1 MVNII
6 KEQSG
11 IIDNLRKDVKDL
23 REYVKTQFH
32 KMGHNCVGMCD
43 NSNNIDSF
51 EECKAPTAENHSRG
65 ANSEKPSLYSATD
78 QINSI
83 VEVSERQDAAPHGVR
98 NSVISP
104 LTYTTLDVMTKES
117 AEVSPSGDDN
127 IKQPSYS
134 EIASTEGA
142 WIVKQKR
149 RIRQSSKSI
158 KHSPTLRGSQPH
170 KLAMMYLQHITICDN
185 DTDETTALMVKQ
197 HGRQNGVDILS
208 AQVIHNQL
216 SDYSVGCKIR
226 VSEAEKDKLLEQGF
240 WPQHI
245 ICRPWSR
252 QKQRQGDANNQTV
265 TQRTDDG
272 SLVRT
277 VYS

>member
-1 MVNII
+1 MFSHEWLRII
-6 KEQSG
+6 
-11 IIDNLRKDVKDL
+11 
-23 REYVKTQFH
+23 
-32 KMGHNCVGMCD
+32 
-43 NSNNIDSF
+43 SN
-51 EECKAPTAENHSRG
+51 EL
-65 ANSEKPSLYSATD
+65 NSEPRT
-78 QINSI
+78 
-83 VEVSERQDAAPHGVR
+83 VF
-98 NSVISP
+98 SP
-104 LTYTTLDVMTKES
+104 TTLLCD
-117 AEVSPSGDDN
+117 
-127 IKQPSYS
+127 I
-134 EIASTEGA
+134 EGA

-158 KHSPTLRGSQPH
+158 KLSPTLRGSQPH
-170 KLAMMYLQHITICDN
+170 KLAMMYLQHITICDD
-185 DTDETTALMVKQ
+185 DTDETTALM
-197 HGRQNGVDILS
+197 S
-208 AQVIHNQL
+208 AQVIHNKF

-277 VYS
+277 VYT